1 MTLNE
6 EQMDLLQEMREAGWA
21 VTVVSPDV
29 LDGTPKGWV
38 ENVMRDAAMR
48 EIGWFDGEDE

>member
-6 EQMDLLQEMREAGWA
+6 EQLDLLQEMREAGWA

-29 LDGTPKGWV
+29 LDGTNPSWV
-38 ENVMRDAAMR
+38 ESVMREAAQR
-48 EIGWFDGEDE
+48 EINWDFEGE